1 MKPTIENFVKAFK
14 DSGYAK
20 QMEILGYP
28 KHSTISLFKALKN
41 KEGYNIESIENE
53 KNIWRIEVSEEIFST
68 KMVKE
73 DINKAYNHAVK
84 VIQFM
89 NEMQGLKGVELT
101 DFGLK
106 YNIILFA

>member
-1 MKPTIENFVKAFK
+1 MKPTVEDFINAFK
-14 DSGYAK
+14 DSGYTK

-28 KHSTISLFKALKN
+28 KHSTIALFKALKN
-41 KEGYNIESIENE
+41 KEGYSVESIENE

-68 KMVKE
+68 KQVKE
-73 DINKAYNHAVK
+73 NIKEAYNHAVK
-84 VIQFM
+84 IIQFM
-89 NEMQGLKGVELT
+89 TELNGLKGVELT